1 MNKNGIKRCV
11 IIFVVC
17 LLVLLSIK
25 VWAEDIYPSSPSLF
39 TEQELDDILAPIALY
54 PDPLLAQ
61 ILPAATYTEEILDAY
76 DWLNSGG
83 SMQEIDGQRWDESVK
98 AIVRYPGVL
107 QMMAENG
114 DWTADLG
121 DAFINQPEDVTKAI
135 QRLRW
140 QARDTGNLVSN
151 NQQEVVIVGD
161 YIEVYPA
168 QPQYVYVP
176 SYDPSVVYYERY
188 YPGSD
193 PFITFGA
200 GLMIGSW
207 LTMDFDWGN
216 HHVIYHGWN
225 RPGWVNHAKPYVHVK
240 NLYVQRSRP
249 FINKNWRHD
258 NAHGNPDSFRTAH
271 PGAGSGAGMKSRISE
286 IRGRSVTEAKPKYSP
301 KTGPAGDKR
310 SFGDRGKDNRGSD
323 ISRPEKPSPDVRN
336 QRVITIPDVSKRPA
350 PRTPAVGTKP
360 EMQLPGS
367 GDQKPASRTSEFG
380 KKPEIQSDGD
390 QKPASRTSD
399 ISLKKDRSSFGFGK
413 GTAQT
418 SPASESVQSS
428 KTPSVTFG
436 GYRGASEA
444 RGQSMRGQASRQSS
458 EQARPSAASATRSS
472 APERKGVSGGN
483 APAGKGDAG
492 NKSRR

>member
-17 LLVLLSIK
+17 LLVPLSVK
-25 VWAEDIYPSSPSLF
+25 AWAQDIYPSSPPLF
-39 TEQELDDILAPIALY
+39 TNQELDDILAPIALY

-61 ILPAATYTEEILDAY
+61 ILPASTYTEEILDAY

-83 SMQEIDGQRWDESVK
+83 SMQEIDLQRWDESVK
-98 AIVRYPGVL
+98 AITRYPDVL

-121 DAFINQPEDVTKAI
+121 DAFLNQPEDVTSAI

-140 QARDTGNLVSN
+140 QARDMGNLESN
-151 NQQEVVIVGD
+151 SRQNIVIVGD
-161 YIEVYPA
+161 YIEIYPV

-176 SYDPSVVYYERY
+176 TYDPSVVYYERY
-188 YPGSD
+188 YPGGD
-193 PFITFGA
+193 PFITFGV

-258 NAHGNPDSFRTAH
+258 NSHGNPDSFRTAH

-286 IRGRSVTEAKPKYSP
+286 IRGRSVTEAKPKYSS
-301 KTGPAGDKR
+301 KTGPAADKR
-310 SFGDRGKDNRGSD
+310 SLGDRGKDIRGTD
-323 ISRPEKPSPDVRN
+323 ISRPANPPQDVRN
-336 QRVITIPDVSKRPA
+336 KTVITIPDVSKRPA
-350 PRTPAVGTKP
+350 PRTPEVGPKP
-360 EMQLPGS
+360 EMQFPGS
-367 GDQKPASRTSEFG
+367 GDQKPASRTS
-380 KKPEIQSDGD
+380 
-390 QKPASRTSD
+390 D
-399 ISLKKDRSSFGFGK
+399 ISQKKERPSFGVIK

-418 SPASESVQSS
+418 IPAGEGVQSS

-436 GYRGASEA
+436 GYRGANEA
-444 RGQSMRGQASRQSS
+444 RGQSMRGQASRQSG
-458 EQARPSAASATRSS
+458 EQARPSAAPATRSS
-472 APERKGVSGGN
+472 ASERKDVSGGN

-492 NKSRR
+492 NKSHR